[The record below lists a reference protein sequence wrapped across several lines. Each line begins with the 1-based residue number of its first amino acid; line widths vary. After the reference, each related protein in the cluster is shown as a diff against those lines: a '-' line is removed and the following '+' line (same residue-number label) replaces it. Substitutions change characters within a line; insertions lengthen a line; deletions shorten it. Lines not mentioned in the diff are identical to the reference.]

1 MSRVLV
7 ANRGEIARRIIKACH
22 GLGYQ
27 AVAVHSEVDAQ
38 LAHVKEADHSIEIG
52 PAPAKESYLNIQ
64 AILDAAM
71 KMDCDFL
78 HPGYGFLSE
87 NAEFAEEVIKAGIRW
102 IGPRPETIKT
112 MGDKDR
118 ARSIVAA
125 VGVPIVPGSKKLEPG
140 MANRTLEA
148 ARDIGLP
155 LLVKASAGGGGI
167 GMRRVDSINDVEE
180 IVEATQVMAKNV
192 FGDRAL

>member
-78 HPGYGFLSE
+78 HPGYGFCLKML
-87 NAEFAEEVIKAGIRW
+87 NLPK
-102 IGPRPETIKT
+102 
-112 MGDKDR
+112 
-118 ARSIVAA
+118 RS
-125 VGVPIVPGSKKLEPG
+125 
-140 MANRTLEA
+140 
-148 ARDIGLP
+148 
-155 LLVKASAGGGGI
+155 
-167 GMRRVDSINDVEE
+167 
-180 IVEATQVMAKNV
+180 
-192 FGDRAL
+192 